1 MKDLEAEIV
10 SYSKLNMKNVAKGV
24 TLDMATREPKLLRYS
39 TVFHC
44 YESLEATIRYSLQYS
59 TVLCLLHWNGCE
71 KMWEKTAMKT
81 DDDTMITMWKLGYR
95 KLYEERK
102 TWLVSRWES
111 YASVQPT

>member
-44 YESLEATIRYSLQYS
+44 YESLEATISYSLQYS
-59 TVLCLLHWNGCE
+59 TVFLYYTETVARKCGKRQQW
-71 KMWEKTAMKT
+71 KQT
-81 DDDTMITMWKLGYR
+81 ITL
-95 KLYEERK
+95 
-102 TWLVSRWES
+102 
-111 YASVQPT
+111 